1 MRRILQGRFMLA
13 GLLVVC
19 AGFPMAVRAAP
30 GGQADSAAT
39 SHRDSG
45 TRAQLKDVDA
55 KISTAR
61 AHNADLQAQVTRLE
75 HQNAERSK
83 QLQQRD
89 DEITALQKKL
99 HAAGVPPSPSSTD
112 R

>member
-1 MRRILQGRFMLA
+1 MLA

-19 AGFPMAVRAAP
+19 AGIPMAVQAAP
-30 GGQADSAAT
+30 GGQADSPAAE
-39 SHRDSG
+39 SHRGSEV
-45 TRAQLKDVDA
+45 RAQLKDVDA

-61 AHNADLQAQVTRLE
+61 AHNDDLQAQVTRLE
-75 HQNAERSK
+75 QQNAERSK

-89 DEITALQKKL
+89 AEIAALQKKL
-99 HAAGVPPSPSSTD
+99 QAAGVPPSPSSTD